1 MLNMKLS
8 PSRTEM
14 EQAFYSKDADY
25 DGVFFVGVQT
35 TGIFCRPSC
44 PSRPQPEN
52 IEFFSTLREAI
63 AAGYRPCKRCHPTE
77 AYGTPPAWVTALI
90 QQVEAAPHA
99 KITAAELQLL
109 GISPE
114 QARRWFRDHYG
125 MTFSEWC
132 RSQRLANAFTHIR
145 NGASLDDVVLSN
157 GYESYSGFR
166 EAFGKTFGMPPGQ
179 EQTGDFVAVQQLE
192 TPLGVLLVGA
202 VREGICLVE
211 YSDRRMLEQNY
222 ATLRQQFGYPVL
234 PVAHPHID
242 HLRQELSQYFAG
254 TLTQFTVPVVIRGT
268 AFQEKVWLALQQIPY
283 GKTIAYDQLAQNIG
297 QPTAMRAVARA
308 NSMNRISILIPCHRV
323 IGKDGQLTGYG
334 GGLWRK
340 RLLLELE
347 RTGRLPGDDR
357 N

>member
-1 MLNMKLS
+1 MTLS

-14 EQAFYSKDADY
+14 VQAFYSKDADY
-25 DGVFFVGVQT
+25 DGVFFVGVRT

-44 PSRPQPEN
+44 PSRPQPQN
-52 IEFFSTLREAI
+52 IEFFSTLQEAI
-63 AAGYRPCKRCHPTE
+63 AAGYRPCKRCCPTE
-77 AYGTPPAWVTALI
+77 AYGTPPAWVTTLM
-90 QQVEAAPHA
+90 QKVEAAPHA
-99 KITAAELQLL
+99 KITAAELRLW

-114 QARRWFRDHYG
+114 RARRWFRDHYG

-132 RSQRLANAFTHIR
+132 RGQRLANAFTHIR
-145 NGASLDDVVLSN
+145 DGAPLDDVVLSN
-157 GYESYSGFR
+157 GYESHSGFR
-166 EAFGKTFGMPPGQ
+166 EAFGKTFGVPPGQ
-179 EQTGDFVAVQQLE
+179 EQGDFIAVQRLE
-192 TPLGVLLVGA
+192 TPLGALLVGA

-211 YSDRRMLEQNY
+211 YSDRWMLEQNY

-234 PVAHPHID
+234 PVAHPQID
-242 HLRQELSQYFAG
+242 HLRQELSQYFVG

-268 AFQEKVWLALQQIPY
+268 AFQEKVWSTLQQIPY
-283 GKTIAYDQLAQNIG
+283 GKTISYNQLAQNIG

-347 RTGRLPGDDR
+347 RTGSLPGDEKR
-357 N
+357 